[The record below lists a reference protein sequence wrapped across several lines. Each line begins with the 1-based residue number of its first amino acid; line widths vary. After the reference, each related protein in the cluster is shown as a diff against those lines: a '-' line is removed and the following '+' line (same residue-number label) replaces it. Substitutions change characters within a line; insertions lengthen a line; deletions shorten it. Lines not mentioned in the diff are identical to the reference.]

1 MATEGSRSSG
11 QPTASTLPPSSWW
24 DALGG
29 LGKLDAPTWTI
40 QLNFAYPI
48 GQSAAE
54 ANKARQELL
63 IRQNQASVKATEL
76 QIATE
81 VTAAA
86 IAIRSSLE
94 AIQAAT
100 AARELSVKR
109 AEAAQSKLDVG
120 MATNFEV
127 VQAQRDLADA
137 RNRELREHLNYR
149 RALVDFQR
157 TQISPR

>member
-1 MATEGSRSSG
+1 MIRATPPPKLVGCARRRRKRSKRPLG
-11 QPTASTLPPSSWW
+11 RCDSTSPIRS
-24 DALGG
+24 
-29 LGKLDAPTWTI
+29 APA
-40 QLNFAYPI
+40 Q
-48 GQSAAE
+48 AE
-54 ANKARQELL
+54 ANKARQEIV
-63 IRQNQASVKATEL
+63 IRQNQAAIKATEL

-100 AARELSVKR
+100 AARELSIKR

-149 RALVDFQR
+149 RAIVDFQR

>member
-1 MATEGSRSSG
+1 MDDSSSTSPTRS
-11 QPTASTLPPSSWW
+11 
-24 DALGG
+24 
-29 LGKLDAPTWTI
+29 APA
-40 QLNFAYPI
+40 Q
-48 GQSAAE
+48 AE
-54 ANKARQELL
+54 ANKARQEIL
-63 IRQNQASVKATEL
+63 IRQNQASIKATEL

-149 RALVDFQR
+149 RAIVDFQR